1 MIFWFVRIAVFLVA
15 LAFAL
20 NNQHVVNVFLLPG
33 STLQTPLVWAIAGA
47 FVLGTLFGVLA
58 MLPPWLRARKLAKQ
72 QLKLHTT
79 SQGQST
85 APSGNTN
92 TNTSNTNTSNSNAL
106 TKPNNALRGSN
117 SDELGV

>member
-1 MIFWFVRIAVFLVA
+1 MRIIFWFVRIAVFLVV

-20 NNQHVVNVFLLPG
+20 NNQHVVNLFLLPG

-58 MLPPWLRARKLAKQ
+58 MLPLWLRARKLAKQ
-72 QLKLHTT
+72 QIKLHAT
-79 SQGQST
+79 SLDQST
-85 APSGNTN
+85 APSGN
-92 TNTSNTNTSNSNAL
+92 NSKASDAKPL

>member
-1 MIFWFVRIAVFLVA
+1 MRIIFWFVRIAVFLVV

-20 NNQHVVNVFLLPG
+20 NNQHVVNLFLLPG

-58 MLPPWLRARKLAKQ
+58 MLPLWLRARKLAKQ

-79 SQGQST
+79 SQDQST
-85 APSGNTN
+85 VPSGNT
-92 TNTSNTNTSNSNAL
+92 SNSKASGAKPV

>member
-1 MIFWFVRIAVFLVA
+1 MRLIFWFVRIAVFLVV

-79 SQGQST
+79 SQGQSA
-85 APSGNTN
+85 APSG
-92 TNTSNTNTSNSNAL
+92 NTNTSNSNAL